1 MLRMKKLTKKLSGFV
16 IIGLVIFVL
25 AASPTQGFAQTGDPT
40 PTPEGVVETVSVEAG
55 DEISFTELGLEET
68 TLLGP
73 YDDMIVR
80 FGTPP
85 EWQLSSG
92 ASIQLDLA
100 FYYDTQTVNTNINSN
115 IVGEVFGGL
124 LQVVYNGVTQTTV
137 LLDERGDQSFSIPIT
152 PGARIADRDDGQ
164 HELRLNLISDE
175 SCVYGLDVIVV
186 VKPTSRFNLPHTNTT
201 VTADLSLLPR
211 PIYQSGLI
219 VPSQATIVIP
229 DQPSNSELQAIFS
242 VVSGLGRSTDE
253 QLLFSL
259 VPASQLPAELR
270 DSTHLIFVGKP
281 AAFSELGNIGF
292 PVSPAEYTSA
302 GGNAEDGIVQM
313 AVSPWNSAKAAVVI
327 SGDTDQGVLKAAKA
341 FSSGFLLG
349 IEQPNLARIA
359 DVNPTYLTTVAAANR
374 TFAELGYPT
383 DTTEFLGIVSREIE
397 FFIPPGQVPE
407 GDSYVDLFYA
417 HSTLL
422 SYERSGI
429 VVELNREP
437 VGSAAFRDETSQEG
451 NLRVK
456 LPVDT
461 LRPGRNRLRIT
472 FNLYPQDI
480 CAPFFT
486 ANLWFT
492 LSGDSLL
499 HLPLITIPTEA
510 SQYLLDLDYYPQF
523 FSLGPSTD
531 SVAFVV
537 PQNDISAWRT
547 AAQIAFNIGDD
558 TEWTMAEPLVVFA
571 DNVPSEIRQAH
582 DLIIVGRP
590 SAQPILTELTS
601 VLPASFESGSDVAT
615 LEDLQVTY
623 RLPSGTDIGYI
634 ELVQSPWNANKKIMA
649 VLGSS
654 DTGVQWAGAA
664 LTTPELRG
672 DLAGDFALVS
682 GDQIVAIDT
691 TLSAGSAAEIAAAVP
706 NTNVEIPIPESTY
719 VPERPQWVLPAIA
732 GVVVL
737 MIIIILVAGISTIRK
752 RR

>member
-1 MLRMKKLTKKLSGFV
+1 MLRMKKLTKNLSGLLIVGMF
-16 IIGLVIFVL
+16 ILVL

-40 PTPEGVVETVSVEAG
+40 PTPFVETISVEAG

-68 TLLGP
+68 TLHGP
-73 YDDMIVR
+73 YDDLVVR

-85 EWQLSSG
+85 DWQVTSG

-100 FYYDTQTVNTNINSN
+100 FYYDTQTVNANVNSN
-115 IVGEVFGGL
+115 IIGEVFGGL
-124 LQVVYNGVTQTTV
+124 LQVVYNGVTQTTI
-137 LLDERGDQSFSIPIT
+137 LLDERGDQSVSVPIT

-175 SCVYGLDVIVV
+175 SCLYGLDVIVV

-201 VTADLSLLPR
+201 VSSDLSLLPR
-211 PIYQSGLI
+211 PIYQSGLV

-229 DQPSNSELQAIFS
+229 DQPNNSELQAAFS
-242 VVSGLGRSTDE
+242 VVSGLGRMSDE
-253 QLLFSL
+253 ELLYSL
-259 VPASQLPAELR
+259 VPAGQLPVELR

-281 AAFSELGNIGF
+281 AAFSELGNISF
-292 PVSPAEYTSA
+292 PVSPTEYTSPE
-302 GGNAEDGIVQM
+302 GSSEDGIVQL
-313 AVSPWNSAKAAVVI
+313 AVSPWNSAKVAVVV
-327 SGDTDQGVLKAAKA
+327 SGDSDQGVVKAAKA

-349 IEQPNLARIA
+349 IEQPNLARVA

-383 DTTEFLGIVSREIE
+383 DTVEYLGVVSREIE
-397 FFIPPGQVPE
+397 FFIPPGQIPE
-407 GDSYVDLFYA
+407 GDSYVDFFYA

-437 VGSAAFRDETSQEG
+437 VGSAAFKDETAQDG

-456 LPVDT
+456 LPGEL
-461 LRPGRNRLRIT
+461 LRPGRNRLRMT
-472 FNLYPQDI
+472 FNLFPEDI

-499 HLPLITIPTEA
+499 HLPLITMPMEA
-510 SQYLLDLDYYPQF
+510 NQFLVDLDFYPQF

-531 SVAFVV
+531 SLAFVV
-537 PQNDISAWRT
+537 PQNDINAWRT
-547 AAQIAFNIGDD
+547 ASQIAFNIGDD
-558 TEWTMAEPLVVFA
+558 TEWTMAEPLVYFA
-571 DNVPSEIRQAH
+571 DNVPAEIRQNH

-590 SAQPILTELTS
+590 SAQPILTELTG
-601 VLPASFESGSDVAT
+601 VLPAPFESGSDVAII
-615 LEDLQVTY
+615 EDLQVTY
-623 RLPSGTDIGYI
+623 RLPSGTDIGYL
-634 ELVQSPWNANKKIMA
+634 ELVQSPWNANKKIMT

-654 DTGVQWAGAA
+654 DVGVQWAGAA

-672 DLAGDFALVS
+672 DLAGDLALIS

-691 TLSAGSAAEIAAAVP
+691 TLSAGSAAEIAAIAP
-706 NTNVEIPIPESTY
+706 DTNVEIPIPESTY
-719 VPERPQWVLPAIA
+719 VAERPQWVLPAIA
-732 GVVVL
+732 GVAVL
-737 MIIIILVAGISTIRK
+737 MIIIILVAGISTIRQ

>member
-1 MLRMKKLTKKLSGFV
+1 MLRMKKLTKNLSGLLIVGMF
-16 IIGLVIFVL
+16 ILVL

-40 PTPEGVVETVSVEAG
+40 PTPFVETISVEAG

-68 TLLGP
+68 TLHGP
-73 YDDMIVR
+73 YDDLVVR

-85 EWQLSSG
+85 DWQVTSG

-100 FYYDTQTVNTNINSN
+100 FYYDTQTVNANVNSN
-115 IVGEVFGGL
+115 IIGEVFGGL
-124 LQVVYNGVTQTTV
+124 LQVVYNGVTQTTI
-137 LLDERGDQSFSIPIT
+137 LLDERGDQSVSVPIT

-175 SCVYGLDVIVV
+175 SCLYGLDVIVV

-201 VTADLSLLPR
+201 VSSDLSLLPR
-211 PIYQSGLI
+211 PIYQSGLV

-229 DQPSNSELQAIFS
+229 DQPNNSELQAAFS
-242 VVSGLGRSTDE
+242 VVSGLGRMSDE
-253 QLLFSL
+253 ELLYSL
-259 VPASQLPAELR
+259 VPAGQLPVELR

-281 AAFSELGNIGF
+281 AAFSELGNISF
-292 PVSPAEYTSA
+292 PVSPTEYTSPE
-302 GGNAEDGIVQM
+302 GSSEDGIVQM
-313 AVSPWNSAKAAVVI
+313 AVSPWNSAKVAVVV
-327 SGDTDQGVLKAAKA
+327 SGDSDQGVVKAAKA

-349 IEQPNLARIA
+349 IEQPNLARVA

-383 DTTEFLGIVSREIE
+383 DTVEYLGVVSREIE
-397 FFIPPGQVPE
+397 FFIPPGQIPE
-407 GDSYVDLFYA
+407 GDSYVDFFYA

-437 VGSAAFRDETSQEG
+437 VGSAAFKDETAQDG

-456 LPVDT
+456 LPGEL
-461 LRPGRNRLRIT
+461 LRPGRNRLRMT
-472 FNLYPQDI
+472 FNLFPEDI

-499 HLPLITIPTEA
+499 HLPLITMPMEA
-510 SQYLLDLDYYPQF
+510 NQFLVDLDFYPQF

-531 SVAFVV
+531 SLAFVV
-537 PQNDISAWRT
+537 PQNDINAWRT
-547 AAQIAFNIGDD
+547 ASQIAFNIGDD
-558 TEWTMAEPLVVFA
+558 TEWTMAEPLVYFA
-571 DNVPSEIRQAH
+571 DNVPAEIRQNH

-590 SAQPILTELTS
+590 SAQPILTELTG
-601 VLPASFESGSDVAT
+601 VLPAPFESGSDVAII
-615 LEDLQVTY
+615 EDLQVTY
-623 RLPSGTDIGYI
+623 RLPSGTDIGYL
-634 ELVQSPWNANKKIMA
+634 ELVQSPWNANKKIMT

-654 DTGVQWAGAA
+654 DVGVQWAGAA

-672 DLAGDFALVS
+672 DLAGDLALIS

-691 TLSAGSAAEIAAAVP
+691 TLSAGSAAEIAAIAP
-706 NTNVEIPIPESTY
+706 DTNVEIPIPESTY
-719 VPERPQWVLPAIA
+719 VAERPQWVLPAIA
-732 GVVVL
+732 GVAVL
-737 MIIIILVAGISTIRK
+737 MIIIILVAGISTIRQ